1 MRVRIR
7 ENSWLAAIAAKKL
20 GTGQVAM
27 VLGRT
32 IHLSGVSRD
41 EFLRNREW
49 VCHELKHV
57 EQFREHGVVL
67 FLLRY
72 LIESA
77 RCGYEQN
84 RFEVAARNSENDR
97 TLLEKARFS

>member
-57 EQFREHGVVL
+57 EQFRENGVVL

-77 RCGYEQN
+77 RRGYEQN
-84 RFEVAARNSENDR
+84 RFEVAARNSETDR
-97 TLLEKARFS
+97 ALLEKARFS